1 MSTDHSDVKQCLGLG
16 HVYASVL
23 TVRCGHRESYHTVGR
38 VWVDTYDD
46 DAFTLYEETLDHG
59 PFDDSQER
67 GRAIMMLWARVHRV
81 QELESSMP
89 TAGTHRG
96 GSDTL

>member
-1 MSTDHSDVKQCLGLG
+1 MTTDHSDVKSCIGLG

-38 VWVDTYDD
+38 VWMDTYDD
-46 DAFTLYEETLDHG
+46 DTFTLYEERLEHG

-67 GRAIMMLWARVHRV
+67 GRAIMMVWARVHRV
-81 QELESSMP
+81 QEVTELARSS
-89 TAGTHRG
+89 
-96 GSDTL
+96 GSHGA

>member
-67 GRAIMMLWARVHRV
+67 GRAIMLLWARVHRV

-89 TAGTHRG
+89 VAGTHRG
-96 GSDTL
+96 GSATL